1 MKGHLLAIPIG
12 DIANDPENYDAD
24 QIGRAG
30 QGEAQRFECGE
41 VVLRGRAPT

>member
-1 MKGHLLAIPIG
+1 MKGHLLAVAIG
-12 DIANDPENYDAD
+12 DKANDAENYDTD

-41 VVLRGRAPT
+41 VVFRRRAPT